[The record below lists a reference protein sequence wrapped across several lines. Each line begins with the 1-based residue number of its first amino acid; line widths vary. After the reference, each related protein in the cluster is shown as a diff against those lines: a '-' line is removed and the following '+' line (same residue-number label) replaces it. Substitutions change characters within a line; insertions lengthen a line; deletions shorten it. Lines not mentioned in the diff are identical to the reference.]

1 MSGVDDATSS
11 LMASLVGDSQSDAP
25 ITNSYIDG
33 TNLQQINIQTYSNG
47 LPTDQVI
54 GIDFKLLSFTLYL
67 YTIFIYI
74 YMCCFLVLYNK

>member
-47 LPTDQVI
+47 HPTDQVI
-54 GIDFKLLSFTLYL
+54 SSDFKLLSFTLYL
-67 YTIFIYI
+67 YTIFICV
-74 YMCCFLVLYNK
+74 YMCCCLLLYNK